1 MSISHDAHDAP
12 GAGTADDGGAAAP
25 DTAQGAATRPY
36 DALTDWGVY
45 LSVFVGGFF
54 GTLVRYWLSVVMP
67 QNGTDGGVM
76 YWGTFTAN
84 ILAAFI
90 YGCVAAYLGA
100 ATWLGARRRERTNRG
115 LGMGFCGGLSTM
127 STFAVEQFTQLSSAG
142 DTPETGGVPGG
153 VAFVIYVSVTFILG
167 VLLAYAGSVLG
178 ARLAQGH
185 AAGASS
191 AGKAGTGDSA
201 TKGAQA

>member
-1 MSISHDAHDAP
+1 MSTSHNAHDDAP
-12 GAGTADDGGAAAP
+12 GVSGTPAGGAGATASEAAR
-25 DTAQGAATRPY
+25 GAATRPY
-36 DALTDWGVY
+36 NALTDWGVY

-67 QNGTDGGVM
+67 QNGADGGVM

-142 DTPETGGVPGG
+142 NTPETGGVSGG
-153 VAFVIYVSVTFILG
+153 VAFVVYVSVTFILG

-185 AAGASS
+185 QGH
-191 AGKAGTGDSA
+191 